1 MIKLSIKGVEVGEP
15 QTPRQLVMEH
25 SMVENIYKSI
35 IELLI
40 IDLDGGGKK
49 TSLQR

>member
-15 QTPRQLVMEH
+15 QTHHQLVMEH

-35 IELLI
+35 IGLLI